1 MKTKIT
7 QFPGGFL
14 LNSFCLQSEKILLD
28 KEKKHRLKFNP
39 VSALITFRTTGP
51 SLLCIPLVL
60 EFVFMSSTTLALAC
74 YLRDYT
80 THQSL
85 L

>member
-28 KEKKHRLKFNP
+28 KEKKHGLKFIP
-39 VSALITFRTTGP
+39 VSALISLRT
-51 SLLCIPLVL
+51 LFYWALFFCIPLVL
-60 EFVFMSSTTLALAC
+60 EFVFLCQAL
-74 YLRDYT
+74 LWP
-80 THQSL
+80 
-85 L
+85 